1 MRLQTVYRV
10 VLGALMLAL
19 WVVGSGVAAT
29 HRTLVAPTISDFTP
43 KTGAAGTQ
51 VVITGA
57 GLTGAKVTFFGELGV
72 AAAAVVVNAAG
83 TSITAT
89 VPAPPEEGPTPVPS
103 PIFVA
108 TPGGT
113 VSSTANFVFVVPAK
127 KVQPVAGK
135 YYTYKA
141 QVKLGAG
148 QTVHFR
154 TGKGY
159 YAA

>member
-1 MRLQTVYRV
+1 MLPRTPYRV
-10 VLGALMLAL
+10 ALGALIFAL
-19 WVVGSGVAAT
+19 LVVGSGIAAT
-29 HRTLVAPTISDFTP
+29 KRTLAAPTITDFTP
-43 KTGAAGTQ
+43 KTGGEGTK
-51 VVITGA
+51 VVITGT
-57 GLTGAKVTFFGELGV
+57 GFTGAKVAFFGV
-72 AAAAVVVNAAG
+72 AAAAVGVNTAG

-89 VPAPPEEGPTPVPS
+89 VPAPPEEAPPPVPS
-103 PIFVA
+103 PIIVT

-113 VSSTANFVFVVPAK
+113 VESTANFVFLTPTK

-148 QTVHFR
+148 QTLHF
-154 TGKGY
+154 TKGKGY

>member
-1 MRLQTVYRV
+1 MRLRTTHGV
-10 VLGALMLAL
+10 VLAALMLAL
-19 WVVGSGVAAT
+19 SVVGSGIAAT
-29 HRTLVAPTISDFTP
+29 QRTLVTPTITDFTP
-43 KTGAAGTQ
+43 KTGAAGVQ

-57 GLTGAKVTFFGELGV
+57 GFTGARVAFFGV
-72 AAAAVVVNAAG
+72 AAAAVVVNTAG

-89 VPAPPEEGPTPVPS
+89 VPLPPEEAALPDPGPIMVM
-103 PIFVA
+103 

-113 VSSTANFVFVVPAK
+113 VHSTANFVYLNPAK

-135 YYTYKA
+135 YYTYKI

-148 QTVHFR
+148 QTLHF
-154 TGKGY
+154 TKGKGY

>member
-1 MRLQTVYRV
+1 MRLRTTYGV
-10 VLGALMLAL
+10 ALAALVLAL
-19 WVVGSGVAAT
+19 LVVGSGIAAT
-29 HRTLVAPTISDFTP
+29 QRTLVAPTITDFTP
-43 KTGAAGTQ
+43 KTGAVGTQ
-51 VVITGA
+51 VVITGT
-57 GLTGAKVTFFGELGV
+57 GFTGAKVAFFGV

-89 VPAPPEEGPTPVPS
+89 VPAPPEEAPLPDPGPIVIT
-103 PIFVA
+103 

-113 VSSTANFVFVVPAK
+113 VASSANFVYLTPVK
-127 KVQPVAGK
+127 KMQPVAGK

-148 QTVHFR
+148 QTLHF
-154 TGKGY
+154 TKGKGY